1 MAKTALSLKLY
12 FTIERMEDLK
22 RMAVFASV
30 VQHGSMS
37 GAARALGMSTSA
49 VSQQVRKLE
58 SDGGVTLLHRSTR
71 KLALTEA
78 GQRYHA
84 RCAAMCAAAD
94 QARAELAAS
103 RDAPSGE
110 LRLSATVGFARHIA
124 PALGELLAA
133 HPALR
138 LRLLVD
144 DSPIDLINARIDL
157 AVRYGRLQDSTWAA
171 RRLGGMQWYLCAA
184 PGWVADHGVPQHPDA
199 LLSYSWLG
207 FARENG
213 GLLIDLRSPTGDPRA
228 LRVEPRIA
236 SNNQLSIQQMCEA
249 GLGLALV
256 GSMDSHDAL
265 QAGRLVR
272 LLPDWSFGTLDI
284 WAVTP
289 QRDAQPAKVR
299 QTIAALHR
307 YLSQLPGVTE
317 LEEISPWVTAFG
329 AFLRRDIAATFY
341 PSFFYRSEPQIPSLC
356 RQRRLPTVAPQGPAS
371 GPFNPRLESAHDDQ
385 PHHKLPHRPRTGR
398 F

>member
-1 MAKTALSLKLY
+1 
-12 FTIERMEDLK
+12 MEDLK
-22 RMAVFASV
+22 RMAVFAAV

-84 RCAAMCAAAD
+84 RCAAMWAAAE

-157 AVRYGRLQDSTWAA
+157 AVRFGRLSDSTWAA
-171 RRLGGMQWYLCAA
+171 RRLCGMQWYLAA
-184 PGWVADHGVPQHPDA
+184 SPQWLATHGAPRDPDA
-199 LLSYSWLG
+199 LLTHSWLG
-207 FARENG
+207 FAREG
-213 GLLIDLRSPTGDPRA
+213 VGCCWTCTARRA
-228 LRVEPRIA
+228 NRARCGWSHALPATTSCPSSRCARPGWGWRWWA
-236 SNNQLSIQQMCEA
+236 AWTRTRPCRPA
-249 GLGLALV
+249 GWCGCCPN
-256 GSMDSHDAL
+256 
-265 QAGRLVR
+265 GRLAR
-272 LLPDWSFGTLDI
+272 WT
-284 WAVTP
+284 
-289 QRDAQPAKVR
+289 
-299 QTIAALHR
+299 
-307 YLSQLPGVTE
+307 
-317 LEEISPWVTAFG
+317 
-329 AFLRRDIAATFY
+329 
-341 PSFFYRSEPQIPSLC
+341 
-356 RQRRLPTVAPQGPAS
+356 S
-371 GPFNPRLESAHDDQ
+371 GP
-385 PHHKLPHRPRTGR
+385 
-398 F
+398 

>member
-1 MAKTALSLKLY
+1 MD
-12 FTIERMEDLK
+12 DLK
-22 RMAVFASV
+22 RMAIFVAV

-37 GAARALGMSTSA
+37 GAARALGLSTSA

-71 KLALTEA
+71 QLALTEA

-84 RCAAMCAAAD
+84 RCAAMWAAAE

-103 RDAPSGE
+103 RDEPSGE
-110 LRLSATVGFARHIA
+110 LRLSATVGFARHVA
-124 PALGELLAA
+124 PALGTLLTD

-144 DSPIDLINARIDL
+144 DAPIDLINARIDL
-157 AVRYGRLQDSTWAA
+157 AVRYGRLQDSNWAA
-171 RRLGGMQWYLCAA
+171 RRLGGMQWQLCAA
-184 PGWVADHGVPQHPDA
+184 PGWVAAHGRPLHPDA
-199 LLSYSWLG
+199 LLTHSWLG
-207 FARENG
+207 FAREGG
-213 GLLIDLRSPTGDPRA
+213 GLRIDLHTPAGEPRA
-228 LRVEPRIA
+228 LRVELRIA

-256 GSMDSHDAL
+256 GSMDAHDAL
-265 QAGRLVR
+265 QAGRLLR

-299 QTIAALHR
+299 QAIAALHA
-307 YLSQLPGVTE
+307 YLQRVPGVT
-317 LEEISPWVTAFG
+317 
-329 AFLRRDIAATFY
+329 D
-341 PSFFYRSEPQIPSLC
+341 
-356 RQRRLPTVAPQGPAS
+356 
-371 GPFNPRLESAHDDQ
+371 
-385 PHHKLPHRPRTGR
+385 
-398 F
+398 

>member
-1 MAKTALSLKLY
+1 MD
-12 FTIERMEDLK
+12 DLK
-22 RMAVFASV
+22 RMAIFVAV

-37 GAARALGMSTSA
+37 GAARALGLSTSA

-71 KLALTEA
+71 QLALTEA

-84 RCAAMCAAAD
+84 RCAAMWAAAE

-103 RDAPSGE
+103 RDEPSGE
-110 LRLSATVGFARHIA
+110 LRLSATVGFARHVA
-124 PALGELLAA
+124 PALGTLLTD

-144 DSPIDLINARIDL
+144 DAPIDLINARIDL
-157 AVRYGRLQDSTWAA
+157 AVRYGRLQDSNWAA
-171 RRLGGMQWYLCAA
+171 RRLGGMQWQLCAA
-184 PGWVADHGVPQHPDA
+184 PGWVAAHGRPQHPDA
-199 LLSYSWLG
+199 LLTHSWLG
-207 FARENG
+207 FAREGG
-213 GLLIDLRSPTGDPRA
+213 GLRIDLHTPAGEPRA

-256 GSMDSHDAL
+256 GSMDAHDAL

-299 QTIAALHR
+299 QAIAALEI
-307 YLSQLPGVTE
+307 YLRQLPG
-317 LEEISPWVTAFG
+317 IS
-329 AFLRRDIAATFY
+329 
-341 PSFFYRSEPQIPSLC
+341 Q
-356 RQRRLPTVAPQGPAS
+356 
-371 GPFNPRLESAHDDQ
+371 
-385 PHHKLPHRPRTGR
+385 
-398 F
+398 

>member
-1 MAKTALSLKLY
+1 
-12 FTIERMEDLK
+12 MEDLK
-22 RMAVFASV
+22 RMAVFAAV

-49 VSQQVRKLE
+49 VSQQVRRLE

-84 RCAAMCAAAD
+84 RCAAMWAAAE

-103 RDAPSGE
+103 RDEPSGE

-144 DSPIDLINARIDL
+144 DAPIDLINARIDL
-157 AVRYGRLQDSTWAA
+157 AVRFGRLQDSTWAA
-171 RRLGGMQWYLCAA
+171 RRLASMQWQLCAA
-184 PGWVADHGVPQHPDA
+184 PGWLAAHGQPKHPDA
-199 LLSYSWLG
+199 LLAHSWLG
-207 FARENG
+207 LARESG
-213 GLLIDLRSPTGDPRA
+213 GLLIDLRTPEGEPRA

-256 GSMDSHDAL
+256 GSMDAHDAL

-284 WAVTP
+284 WGVTP

-299 QTIAALHR
+299 QAIAALCD
-307 YLSQLPGVTE
+307 YLLQAPGVT
-317 LEEISPWVTAFG
+317 
-329 AFLRRDIAATFY
+329 
-341 PSFFYRSEPQIPSLC
+341 Q
-356 RQRRLPTVAPQGPAS
+356 
-371 GPFNPRLESAHDDQ
+371 
-385 PHHKLPHRPRTGR
+385 
-398 F
+398 

>member
-1 MAKTALSLKLY
+1 MD
-12 FTIERMEDLK
+12 DLK
-22 RMAVFASV
+22 RMAIFVAV

-37 GAARALGMSTSA
+37 GAARALGLSTSA

-71 KLALTEA
+71 QLALTEA

-84 RCAAMCAAAD
+84 RCAAMWAAAE

-103 RDAPSGE
+103 RDEPSGE
-110 LRLSATVGFARHIA
+110 LRLSATVGFARHVA
-124 PALGELLAA
+124 PALGTLLTD

-144 DSPIDLINARIDL
+144 DAPIDLINARIDL
-157 AVRYGRLQDSTWAA
+157 AVRYGRLQDSNWAA
-171 RRLGGMQWYLCAA
+171 RRLGGMQWQLCAA
-184 PGWVADHGVPQHPDA
+184 PGWVAAHGRPQHPDA
-199 LLSYSWLG
+199 LLTHSWLG
-207 FARENG
+207 FAREGG
-213 GLLIDLRSPTGDPRA
+213 GLRIDLHTPAGEPRA

-256 GSMDSHDAL
+256 GSMDAHDAL

-299 QTIAALHR
+299 QAIAALHA
-307 YLSQLPGVTE
+307 YLQRVPGVT
-317 LEEISPWVTAFG
+317 
-329 AFLRRDIAATFY
+329 D
-341 PSFFYRSEPQIPSLC
+341 
-356 RQRRLPTVAPQGPAS
+356 
-371 GPFNPRLESAHDDQ
+371 
-385 PHHKLPHRPRTGR
+385 
-398 F
+398 

>member
-1 MAKTALSLKLY
+1 
-12 FTIERMEDLK
+12 MEDLK
-22 RMAVFASV
+22 RMAVFAAV

-84 RCAAMCAAAD
+84 RCAAMCAAAE

-124 PALGELLAA
+124 PALGNLLAA

-144 DSPIDLINARIDL
+144 DAPIDLINARIDL
-157 AVRYGRLQDSTWAA
+157 AVRFGRLPDSTWAA
-171 RRLGGMQWYLCAA
+171 RRLCGMQWWLCAS
-184 PGWVADHGVPQHPDA
+184 PGWVATHGMPQHPDA
-199 LLSYSWLG
+199 LLAHSWLG
-207 FARENG
+207 LVRDHS
-213 GLLIDLRSPTGDPRA
+213 GLLVDLHSPAGEPHA

-256 GSMDSHDAL
+256 GSMDAHDAL

-272 LLPDWSFGTLDI
+272 LLPDWSCGTLDI

-299 QTIAALHR
+299 QAIAALHH
-307 YLSQLPGVTE
+307 YLRQVPG
-317 LEEISPWVTAFG
+317 AQ
-329 AFLRRDIAATFY
+329 D
-341 PSFFYRSEPQIPSLC
+341 
-356 RQRRLPTVAPQGPAS
+356 
-371 GPFNPRLESAHDDQ
+371 
-385 PHHKLPHRPRTGR
+385 
-398 F
+398 

>member
-1 MAKTALSLKLY
+1 MD
-12 FTIERMEDLK
+12 DLK
-22 RMAVFASV
+22 RMGIFVAV

-37 GAARALGMSTSA
+37 GAARALGLSTSA

-71 KLALTEA
+71 QLALTEV

-84 RCAAMCAAAD
+84 RCAAMWAAAE

-103 RDAPSGE
+103 RDEPSGE
-110 LRLSATVGFARHIA
+110 LRLSATVGFARHVA
-124 PALGELLAA
+124 PALGTLLTD

-144 DSPIDLINARIDL
+144 DAPIDLINARIDL
-157 AVRYGRLQDSTWAA
+157 AVRYGRLQDSNWAA
-171 RRLGGMQWYLCAA
+171 RRLGGMQWQLCAA
-184 PGWVADHGVPQHPDA
+184 PGWVAAHGRPQHPDA
-199 LLSYSWLG
+199 LLTHSWLG
-207 FARENG
+207 FAREGG
-213 GLLIDLRSPTGDPRA
+213 GLRIDLHTPAGEPRA

-256 GSMDSHDAL
+256 GSMDAHDAL

-299 QTIAALHR
+299 QAIAALHA
-307 YLSQLPGVTE
+307 YLQRVPGVT
-317 LEEISPWVTAFG
+317 
-329 AFLRRDIAATFY
+329 D
-341 PSFFYRSEPQIPSLC
+341 
-356 RQRRLPTVAPQGPAS
+356 
-371 GPFNPRLESAHDDQ
+371 
-385 PHHKLPHRPRTGR
+385 
-398 F
+398 